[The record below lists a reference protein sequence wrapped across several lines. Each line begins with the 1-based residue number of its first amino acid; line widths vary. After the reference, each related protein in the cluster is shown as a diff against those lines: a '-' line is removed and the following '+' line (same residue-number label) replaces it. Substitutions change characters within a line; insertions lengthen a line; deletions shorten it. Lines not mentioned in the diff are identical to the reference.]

1 MWDQEILF
9 KLIAKQFR
17 IEDISSI
24 TLNMDFNKDLN
35 ADSLDVIELSMLIEE
50 EFDIEI
56 SDKDLKCFKTVQS
69 IVNYL
74 NNKLI

>member
-1 MWDQEILF
+1 MWNQEILF
-9 KLIAKQFR
+9 KLIAQQFR

-35 ADSLDVIELSMLIEE
+35 ADSLDVIELSMLMEE

-56 SDKDLKCFKTVQS
+56 SDKDLKNFKTVQS
-69 IVNYL
+69 VVDYL
-74 NNKLI
+74 NNKIN

>member
-56 SDKDLKCFKTVQS
+56 SDEDLKCFKTVQS